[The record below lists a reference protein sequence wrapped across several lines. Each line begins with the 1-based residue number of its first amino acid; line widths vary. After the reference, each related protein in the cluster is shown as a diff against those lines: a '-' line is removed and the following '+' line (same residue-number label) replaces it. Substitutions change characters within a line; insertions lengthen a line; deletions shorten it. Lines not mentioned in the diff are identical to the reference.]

1 MKKEQPQAVGELQA
15 SAVGRPD
22 VMTCRRVDAQWVVDA
37 AESGTLQVY
46 GLTGQLCRTVRCEAG
61 RNVVEAPRE
70 KGVYVL
76 RYVSATGQVQSRKM
90 M

>member
-1 MKKEQPQAVGELQA
+1 MA
-15 SAVGRPD
+15 D
-22 VMTCRRVDAQWVVDA
+22 VIKLDSIDQYNRLYGMETLHPLVTVVDA